1 MRALRNTLLR
11 GAAGALLLLIAQAT
25 HAAPSAAP
33 ASTVRSTPLPPPG
46 ARFSYQLGGAYR
58 PPAGVRI
65 VDRDRHDAPARGH
78 YNICYLNAFQAQP
91 DELRWWRRHHP
102 GLLLRRHGHLVVDA
116 DWGEALLDVGTAARR
131 RAVARVEFGWIDGC
145 ARHGFQAI
153 EADNLDSY
161 TRSHHLLS
169 AADALA
175 FARLLIGRAHRDG
188 LAIAQKNA
196 AELSSAAHRSGFDFA
211 VAEECQVYRECGSY
225 TRVYGREVIEIEYT
239 DEPAAAFAQACR
251 RRGRSI
257 SITRRDRD
265 LLPAGSTGHVEQ
277 WCPAG

>member
-1 MRALRNTLLR
+1 MPSLRTVAVRSL
-11 GAAGALLLLIAQAT
+11 AVTLLLLGVPAAT
-25 HAAPSAAP
+25 GSESAA
-33 ASTVRSTPLPPPG
+33 AGSAARALPPAG

-58 PPAGVRI
+58 PAAGVRI
-65 VDRDRHDAPARGH
+65 VDRDRHDAPARGR
-78 YNICYLNAFQAQP
+78 YSICYLNAFQAQP
-91 DELRWWRRHHP
+91 DELRWWHRRHP

-116 DWGEALLDVGTAARR
+116 DWGEVLLNVGTSARR
-131 RAVARVEFGWIDGC
+131 RAVARIEYGWIDGC
-145 ARHGFQAI
+145 ARAGFQAI

-196 AELSSAAHRSGFDFA
+196 AGLSAAAHRAGFDFA
-211 VAEECQVYRECGSY
+211 VAEECEVYRECGSY

-239 DEPAAAFAQACR
+239 DEPAAAFARACR
-251 RRGRSI
+251 ERGRSI

-277 WCPAG
+277 WCPSG